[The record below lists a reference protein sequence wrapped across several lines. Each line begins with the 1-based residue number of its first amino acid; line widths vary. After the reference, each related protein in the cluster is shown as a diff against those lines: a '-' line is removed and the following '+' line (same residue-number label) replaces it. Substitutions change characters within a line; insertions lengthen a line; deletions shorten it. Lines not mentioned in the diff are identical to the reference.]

1 MLVTKS
7 NKDNITGS
15 GIKGTITYVPEI
27 NTLTLTDATITS
39 ATNGIKSGRT
49 VPGLKIVLNGTNT
62 ISMTASG
69 RAAIDLQNSDG
80 ASIEGDGTLN
90 IEGSGSG
97 LYLCSGN
104 NASEPCVIKNCEIN
118 MVGARSYILSDNGD
132 EQLTI
137 NNATVRLADGMVS
150 SGNNLQLINCEITK
164 PAGAFVEYG
173 NITTSDS
180 YGYYTGEI
188 EILPKAAQRGDVNG
202 DGRMNVSDVTMLI
215 NMILGITPVDAA
227 RADLNG
233 DTKVNVSDVTS
244 LINIILGV
252 SSK

>member
-15 GIKGTITYVPEI
+15 GITGTITYVPEI
-27 NTLTLTDATITS
+27 NTLTLTDATIAS

-80 ASIEGDGTLN
+80 TSIEGDGTLN

-104 NASEPCVIKNCEIN
+104 NASEPCVIK
-118 MVGARSYILSDNGD
+118 
-132 EQLTI
+132 
-137 NNATVRLADGMVS
+137 
-150 SGNNLQLINCEITK
+150 NCEITK

-202 DGRMNVSDVTMLI
+202 DGKVNVSDVTMLI

-227 RADLNG
+227 RADING
-233 DTKVNVSDVTS
+233 DTKVNVTDVTS

-252 SSK
+252 TSK